1 MIIYDLRCANEHAF
15 EGWFHSASDFEQQ
28 VSRHLINCPQCESL
42 DVRRV
47 PSAVA
52 IGNKA
57 AAHPQASSGI
67 AVRPSGTEMVA
78 NYRQLVRTL
87 IANSEDVGEQFA
99 EEARKIHYEE
109 APDRAICGQAS
120 DDDLASLADEG
131 IAVISLPK
139 LRVEDLN

>member
-1 MIIYDLRCANEHAF
+1 MIIYDLRCTNEHAF

-28 VSRHLINCPQCESL
+28 LSRHLINCPQCESIE
-42 DVRRV
+42 VRRV

-57 AAHPQASSGI
+57 AGPPQAI

-109 APDRAICGQAS
+109 APDRAIRGQAS

>member
-1 MIIYDLRCANEHAF
+1 
-15 EGWFHSASDFEQQ
+15 
-28 VSRHLINCPQCESL
+28 
-42 DVRRV
+42 
-47 PSAVA
+47 
-52 IGNKA
+52 
-57 AAHPQASSGI
+57 
-67 AVRPSGTEMVA
+67 MVA